1 MEKNISTQEATISSN
16 LKSLDWPTICKEI
29 EAKLG
34 KEIYE
39 SWIKKLKLVEE
50 FQHYLVLSSP
60 TRFIRD
66 WVVSRYIDKIL
77 EVIKLNKKT
86 VSRIDFIIE
95 SELNISS
102 NNVSDQNPKIIKE
115 SKLSNVSYIKDSL
128 INYTRLDPNKNFE
141 NFIIGKSNN
150 LAYQASQ
157 KVCEQF
163 SHYNPLLFME
173 E

>member
-16 LKSLDWPTICKEI
+16 LKSLDWLTICKEI

-66 WVVSRYIDKIL
+66 WVVSKYIDKIL
-77 EVIKLNKKT
+77 EIIKLSKKT

-95 SELNISS
+95 SELSVNS
-102 NNVSDQNPKIIKE
+102 NNVSNQNLKITRE
-115 SKLSNVSYIKDSL
+115 SKISNVSFIKDSL
-128 INYTRLDPNKNFE
+128 ENFNFE
-141 NFIIGKSNN
+141 LINF
-150 LAYQASQ
+150 QD
-157 KVCEQF
+157 
-163 SHYNPLLFME
+163 
-173 E
+173 

>member
-77 EVIKLNKKT
+77 EIVKLYKKD

-95 SELNISS
+95 SKLSVNS
-102 NNVSDQNPKIIKE
+102 NNVSDQNLKI
-115 SKLSNVSYIKDSL
+115 V
-128 INYTRLDPNKNFE
+128 
-141 NFIIGKSNN
+141 
-150 LAYQASQ
+150 
-157 KVCEQF
+157 KVLK
-163 SHYNPLLFME
+163 P
-173 E
+173 